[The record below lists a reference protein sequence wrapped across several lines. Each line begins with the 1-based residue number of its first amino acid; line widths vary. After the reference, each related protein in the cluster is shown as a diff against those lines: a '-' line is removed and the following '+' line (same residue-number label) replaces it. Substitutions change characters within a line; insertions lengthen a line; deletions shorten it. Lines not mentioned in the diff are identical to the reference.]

1 MSDFPFFDFDSGE
14 VLLFD
19 KPLHWTSFDV
29 VNKIRRTIRT
39 KKVGHAGTLD
49 PLATGLLVLCTG
61 KMTKKIDGIQAT
73 EKEYLAT
80 ISLGKTT
87 PSFDLETAFD
97 SEMDISH
104 LSTTEIESIIKS
116 FIGEQMQLPPMYSAL
131 KVDGKRLYHHA
142 RKGREIAL
150 KPRSIFIYSMEVIS
164 LELPEIQ
171 ILVRCSKGTY
181 IRTLAHDI
189 GQKLGVGAHLSAL
202 RRTKVGQF
210 RIEDAYDIPTFVSHF
225 NQIQPNTNPTQNQ

>member
-1 MSDFPFFDFDSGE
+1 MQFPIFNFEEGE

-19 KPLHWTSFDV
+19 KPISWTSFDV

-61 KMTKKIDGIQAT
+61 KMTKQIESIQAT

-87 PSFDLETAFD
+87 PSFDLETPFD
-97 SEMDISH
+97 SEKDISH
-104 LSTTEIESIIKS
+104 LGPNEVEAIIKS
-116 FIGEQMQLPPMYSAL
+116 FVGDQMQLPPMYSAL
-131 KVDGKRLYHHA
+131 KVDGKRLYQHA

-150 KPRSIFIYSMEVIS
+150 KPRPVSIYSMDVVS
-164 LELPEIQ
+164 FELPEIQ

-202 RRTKVGQF
+202 RRTKVGQLKV
-210 RIEDAYDIPTFVSHF
+210 EDAYDIPTFVSHF
-225 NQIQPNTNPTQNQ
+225 NQIKPNTNSPQNP